1 MILATTLGEA
11 IGEVIARLMLAAI
24 LMVAGIVLLMI
35 GLITLITVLI
45 VKSHRKKVKHGKKET
60 KIRKR

>member
-24 LMVAGIVLLMI
+24 LTVAGIILLII

-45 VKSHRKKVKHGKKET
+45 VKSHRKKVKHGK
-60 KIRKR
+60 I

>member
-24 LMVAGIVLLMI
+24 LMVAGIVLLII

-45 VKSHRKKVKHGKKET
+45 VKSHRKKVKHGKSNS
-60 KIRKR
+60 

>member
-24 LMVAGIVLLMI
+24 LMVAGIVLLII

-45 VKSHRKKVKHGKKET
+45 VKSHRKKKKTWE
-60 KIRKR
+60 KRNKN